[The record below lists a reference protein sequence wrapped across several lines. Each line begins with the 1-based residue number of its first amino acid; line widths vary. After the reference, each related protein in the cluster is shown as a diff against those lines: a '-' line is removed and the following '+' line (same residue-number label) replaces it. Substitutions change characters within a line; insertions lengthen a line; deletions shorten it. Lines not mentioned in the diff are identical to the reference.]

1 MYTSFFGLEIAKK
14 ALFAQRMAE
23 DVVGHNIAN
32 AGTEGYSRQ
41 RAEMASLC
49 LKNGA
54 GFYGDY
60 TSGQMGLGV
69 AVQEVYRL
77 RDEFLD
83 GQYRNENQLLSEWQA
98 RSNTLSQVESIFN
111 NLGDEGLS
119 SVMDEF
125 WSSLEDLSGNPE
137 DPTLRSIVREDAI
150 TLCSTI
156 NTIYKKLSQV
166 RTDAND
172 EIGILVNQVNSIAKQ
187 IADLNTQIQKV
198 EISGNTANDLR
209 DKRDLLLDELS
220 GIVDID
226 VSEDGNGNFTVSVG
240 GTNLVKGM
248 DYNQW
253 EFDATFEPT
262 NKISGEYA
270 AGPSIKWAG
279 LNRDV
284 TAKSGELAALLDT
297 RDETA
302 THYMEELDRM
312 VLGDDGTGGTNG
324 FIAAFNNIHNGDKN
338 SDGTTYA
345 LDSDGSPTECD
356 WDFFAAGDISKGEL
370 INISGQIADSANNI
384 AAALKLNAE
393 TETPGAGDS
402 RNALALA
409 ALKQSVTID
418 GGSFDDFV
426 NALVSGDLGVK
437 SQEAQRMAENEELL
451 VSQLGTSR
459 KSVSGVSLDEEMTN
473 MIKYQQAYN
482 AAARMVTTMDEMLDV
497 IVNQMGVVGR

>member
-14 ALFAQRMAE
+14 ALFAQRLAQ

-41 RAEMASLC
+41 RAEMVSLC
-49 LKNGA
+49 LNNGS
-54 GFYGDY
+54 GFYGNY

-69 AVQEVYRL
+69 AVQEVYRM

-83 GQYRNENQLLSEWQA
+83 GQYRNENQLLGEWEA
-98 RSNTLSQVESIFN
+98 RSSTLSQIEDIFN

-125 WSSLEDLSGNPE
+125 WSSLEDLSENPE

-150 TLCSTI
+150 TLCNTI
-156 NTIYKKLSQV
+156 NTIYKKLNQV
-166 RTDAND
+166 RTDANE

-187 IADLNTQIQKV
+187 IADLNAQIRKV

-226 VSEDGNGNFTVSVG
+226 VSEDADGNFTVSVG

-248 DYNQW
+248 DYNRW
-253 EFDATFEPT
+253 EFNEASFVPT
-262 NKISGEYA
+262 DKSGGEFV
-270 AGPSIKWAG
+270 AGPSITWAG

-284 TAKSGELAALLDT
+284 TIKSGELKGLLDT

-302 THYMEELDRM
+302 THYMEELERM
-312 VLGDDGTGGTNG
+312 VLGDGTTDG
-324 FIAAFNNIHNGDKN
+324 FITAFNNIHNSAKN

-345 LDSDGSPTECD
+345 LDDDGNIVEAD
-356 WDFFAAGDISKGEL
+356 WDFFVAGDISDGEL
-370 INISGQIADSANNI
+370 INISDDISDSANNI
-384 AAALKLNAE
+384 AAALKLDSE
-393 TETPGAGDS
+393 TETPGAGDN

-418 GGSFDDFV
+418 GGGFDDFV
-426 NALVSGDLGVK
+426 NAMVSGDLGVK
-437 SQEAQRMAENEELL
+437 SQEAQRMVENEELL
-451 VSQLGTSR
+451 VSQLDTNR

-497 IVNQMGVVGR
+497 IISQMGVVGR